1 MIDWQPVLYENN
13 VEHII
18 VTVIRRDEMNRKGF
32 TLIELLIVIAI
43 ISILA
48 AITIPGYIGVQTR
61 AARTEAYTNLEN
73 LRLLEEQYFAEN
85 GCYYRPAGV
94 CTNANDMNL
103 ATIQAFLPGFRPG
116 AGLNYTYTLTT
127 TGATARNF
135 TATATGIA
143 GRRVSGDIFTIDNNN
158 NRNF

>member
-1 MIDWQPVLYENN
+1 
-13 VEHII
+13 
-18 VTVIRRDEMNRKGF
+18 MNKKGF
-32 TLIELLIVIAI
+32 TLIELLIVVAI

-48 AITIPGYIGVQTR
+48 AITIPGYLGMQRR

-94 CTNANDMNL
+94 CTNAANMNL
-103 ATIQAFLPGFRPG
+103 AAIQVFLPRFRPG
-116 AGLNYTYTLTT
+116 TSLNYDYTLTT
-127 TGATARNF
+127 TGATASGF
-135 TATATGIA
+135 TATATGRP
-143 GRRVSGDIFTIDNNN
+143 GTRVASDPLWTIDNNN